1 MVDKII
7 FGLSQINHN
16 FFTLKH
22 FILSLPDSIF
32 IAVTYPLTSRL
43 FLIFLFFFLRRI
55 AKPISEQ
62 LTLALLAVGGSTYAN
77 YFYQFFSCMSHAL
90 R

>member
-43 FLIFLFFFLRRI
+43 FLIYFFLRRI

-77 YFYQFFSCMSHAL
+77 YFLSVF
-90 R
+90 